1 VTRPVAEI
9 LEQAKREGWPT
20 SSIDAMANRHHLC
33 ANLLARDYVHD
44 CFAGNAAA
52 REDGPGEARQD
63 AAPTGRGG
71 VASTSTEGATDG
83 QADA

>member
-1 VTRPVAEI
+1 MTQPVAEI
-9 LEQAKREGWPT
+9 LERAKREGWPT
-20 SSIDAMANRHHLC
+20 SSVDALANHHLC
-33 ANLLARDYVHD
+33 ANLLTRDYVHE

-63 AAPTGRGG
+63 AAPLGPVGA
-71 VASTSTEGATDG
+71 ASTSTEGATDG